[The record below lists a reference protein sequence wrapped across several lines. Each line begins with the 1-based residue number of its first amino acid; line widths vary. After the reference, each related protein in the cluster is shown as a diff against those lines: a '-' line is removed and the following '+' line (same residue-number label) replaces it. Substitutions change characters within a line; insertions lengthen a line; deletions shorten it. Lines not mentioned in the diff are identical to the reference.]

1 MLVAMESLVHNPEK
15 LVEEIL
21 QMIKDKKSHPV
32 PGDCTNAS
40 S

>member
-21 QMIKDKKSHPV
+21 QMIKDKKSRVYSTHLR
-32 PGDCTNAS
+32 C
-40 S
+40 

>member
-21 QMIKDKKSHPV
+21 QMIKDKKIT